1 MRPGEDASDQTRLAA
16 TCILISKL
24 ADPRIYLCDL
34 ANLGQL
40 IEFLS
45 AAEVQHCVLLSI
57 PIAVQKR
64 HPYTHPP
71 CVGALFALDG
81 NNVPCTRSSITST
94 GNRAKSGIQ
103 VGNKFGFLMASKLKV
118 IPE

>member
-24 ADPRIYLCDL
+24 ADPRIHLCDL

-45 AAEVQHCVLLSI
+45 AAEVQHCVLLFSETS
-57 PIAVQKR
+57 IAVQKR
-64 HPYTHPP
+64 HSYTDPP
-71 CVGALFALDG
+71 CVRALFAPDG
-81 NNVPCTRSSITST
+81 TSVPCT
-94 GNRAKSGIQ
+94 
-103 VGNKFGFLMASKLKV
+103 
-118 IPE
+118 